1 MAVVVLDKAME
12 KLRRISTE
20 CYLIGFVNDG
30 IHVVDT
36 VPVVD
41 VIPLRS
47 IDLMELDSGFITQRG
62 ILDTILTP
70 IGLSIVGSTNDGFAL
85 RAKKRGEEVV
95 FQKQGGKECV
105 PTVISENPI
114 PKVPYGTSI
123 IRLPYS
129 PFSPEFVEKFATDVE
144 DGTVAVVP
152 DTSSDTAKQLYRV
165 VKQPSDTTMPCPP
178 SLHISKDNAGK
189 TTTWTTFSLESMCFV
204 GEPRSVIVKQLQ
216 FALQRM
222 LTLAQSGRYGP
233 SYHYGTYF
241 FWPEEIYFPIF
252 MVYPVK
258 NISEDDED
266 DALVWRRAVQV
277 ALGLGTDRPYLR
289 VANCLASFLGKTR
302 NKLQLKNV
310 DDGLPCLNIGNK
322 PVKKVHGDYEYYHY
336 LQDKMDDAGWGCAY
350 RSLQTICS
358 WFTLQGYCSREPPSH
373 REIQSTL
380 VSIGDKGKNFIGSK
394 NWIGAIEIGYVL
406 DSLYK
411 IQSKVIT
418 VADGSN
424 MVSVAREIGQHFDTQ
439 GTPIM
444 IGGGVLAYTLLG
456 IDYNEDTGDC
466 AFLILDPHYTGT
478 DDIVKIQKGKW
489 VAWKQVG
496 DKATA
501 GGDLFVSGSFYNLL
515 CPQRPKVL

>member
-1 MAVVVLDKAME
+1 MAVVVLDKAIE
-12 KLRRISTE
+12 KLRRSSTE
-20 CYLIGFVNDG
+20 CHLVGFLNDG
-30 IHVVDT
+30 IHVVDA

-41 VIPLRS
+41 VIPTRS
-47 IDLMELDSGFITQRG
+47 IDLMELDSGFTTQRG
-62 ILDTILTP
+62 ILDTVLTP
-70 IGLSIVGSTNDGFAL
+70 LGLSVVGSTIDGFAL
-85 RAKKRGEEVV
+85 RVLRRGEEVT
-95 FQKQGGKECV
+95 FQKQGGEECV
-105 PTVISENPI
+105 PTVVSENPI
-114 PKVPYGTSI
+114 PKVPCGTSI
-123 IRLPYS
+123 VQLPYS
-129 PFSPEFVEKFATDVE
+129 SFSPEIVETFARDVE
-144 DGTVAVVP
+144 DGAVAVIP
-152 DTSSDTAKQLYRV
+152 DTANQTYRV
-165 VKQPSDTTMPCPP
+165 MKQSADTTVPCPP
-178 SLHISKDNAGK
+178 SLRISKDNAGK
-189 TTTWTTFSLESMCFV
+189 PTTWTTFSMESICFV
-204 GEPRSVIVKQLQ
+204 GEPRAVIVKQLE
-216 FALQRM
+216 FAVQRM
-222 LTLAQSGRYGP
+222 LTLARSGRYGP
-233 SYHYGTYF
+233 SYHFSTYF
-241 FWPEEIYFPIF
+241 FWPDELEFPIC

-258 NISEDDED
+258 NTCEDDED

-277 ALGLGTDRPYLR
+277 ALGLGTQRPYLR
-289 VANCLASFLGKTR
+289 VANSLASFSR
-302 NKLQLKNV
+302 NVKNKVQLKNV
-310 DDGLPCLNIGNK
+310 DEGLPCLNIGNN
-322 PVKKVHGDYEYYHY
+322 PVKRVFGDYEYYHY
-336 LQDKMDDAGWGCAY
+336 LQDKMDDSGWGCAY

-358 WFTLQGYCSREPPSH
+358 WFNLQGYCCREPPSH
-373 REIQSTL
+373 REIQATL

-394 NWIGAIEIGYVL
+394 NWIGAIELGYVL

-411 IQSKVIT
+411 IESKVIT

-478 DDIVKIQKGKW
+478 DDLAKIQKGKW